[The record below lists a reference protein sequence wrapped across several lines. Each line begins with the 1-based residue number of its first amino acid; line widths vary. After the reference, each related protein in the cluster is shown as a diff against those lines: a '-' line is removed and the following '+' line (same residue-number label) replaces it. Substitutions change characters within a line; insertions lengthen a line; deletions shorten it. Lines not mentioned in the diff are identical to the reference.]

1 MINFYKENGFKNIK
15 VDYQTEYISNKNKFN
30 IYFTLLKDKVFYNEV
45 TLNVEDNI
53 LSESQLDNINIF
65 FNKQKEKIYS
75 KNKVFNLTTLKEE
88 KDFNRLFIYSRIEF
102 F

>member
-30 IYFTLLKDKVFYNEV
+30 IYFYLTEGQKFFYNEV

-65 FNKQKEKIYS
+65 FNKQKEKDVQLL
-75 KNKVFNLTTLKEE
+75 NTLKAQR
-88 KDFNRLFIYSRIEF
+88 KPYIAKGKK
-102 F
+102 